1 MTRLKLSLIVGSVVA
16 VLLAVA
22 AGGWV
27 YYIMAP
33 QPTVTLPGLSYSVA
47 ESDIDSLLNYSEARA
62 VLERHVPGLTGL
74 RQIDVA
80 RPLTL
85 EDIQPYFP
93 QMITDGRLAAID
105 AELRQLEGSNVVVY
119 TTGSTLVGVILDD
132 PEARDIVDSYLPG
145 FSTHPD
151 IGQGRGFTLNFMQ
164 KFDREAITDAKLEKI
179 NADFEALARK
189 RAGLE

>member
-1 MTRLKLSLIVGSVVA
+1 MARRKLPLIIGGTLILV
-16 VLLAVA
+16 VLLGIAVS
-22 AGGWV
+22 
-27 YYIMAP
+27 YFLP
-33 QPTVTLPGLSYSVA
+33 SQEPTVTLPGISYSVE
-47 ESDIDSLLNYSEARA
+47 ESNIGALLDFTEARDL
-62 VLERHVPGLTGL
+62 LEQHLPGLAEL
-74 RQIDVA
+74 RQINVA

-85 EDIQPYFP
+85 LDIQPYYP
-93 QMITDGRLAAID
+93 DLITDQRLQALD
-105 AELRQLEGSNVVVY
+105 AELETLEGSSVVVY

-164 KFDREAITDAKLEKI
+164 KFDRNTITDQVLANI
-179 NADFEALARK
+179 NADFEALAKK